1 MTIKSLRGYLKK
13 GLHVGHT
20 LKTYTL
26 YGILTV
32 SLVSTVKSIKKNS

>member
-13 GLHVGHT
+13 GLHVHT